1 MNLQKDFCQLDEA
14 DIRLII
20 NDTDE
25 IEKWTGKGDELPPA
39 EFFTHAKKVLLKIT
53 TSSYFTAED
62 LNSTLDAIRCKL
74 PEDALFLYTIVSDKT
89 EYATHLKRME
99 ITLSHKSFIQ

>member
-1 MNLQKDFCQLDEA
+1 MNIQKDFGQLDEA
-14 DIRLII
+14 DIRLVI

-39 EFFTHAKKVLLKIT
+39 EILSQAKKVLLKIT
-53 TSSYFTAED
+53 ADSYFTSED

-74 PEDALFLYTIVSDKT
+74 PEDALFLYTIVIDKT
-89 EYATHLKRME
+89 ENASPLKRME
-99 ITLSHKSFIQ
+99 IYVNKN

>member
-1 MNLQKDFCQLDEA
+1 MNIQEDFGQLDEA
-14 DIRLII
+14 DIRLVI

-39 EFFTHAKKVLLKIT
+39 EILSQAKKVLLKIT
-53 TSSYFTAED
+53 ADSYHAAED

-74 PEDALFLYTIVSDKT
+74 PEDALFLYAIVSDKT
-89 EYATHLKRME
+89 ENATPLKKME
-99 ITLSHKSFIQ
+99 IYVNKN